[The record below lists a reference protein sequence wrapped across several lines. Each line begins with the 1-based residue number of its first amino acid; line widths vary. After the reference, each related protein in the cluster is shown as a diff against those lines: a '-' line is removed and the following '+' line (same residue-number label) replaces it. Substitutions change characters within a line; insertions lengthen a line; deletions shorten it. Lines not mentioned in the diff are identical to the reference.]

1 MESKCHSNWWQQWRS
16 AFLHF
21 SPLPPTAEEGKIP
34 LLRWVGGGSWLPPP
48 HPPQKREKSL
58 FCGGWEGEIA
68 FAMAF
73 GDGTKCTVSLTLKIP
88 CFFTTSLRR
97 FHNNKIAEKCGDLP
111 NLPQQPPLPFCNG
124 IGGWDQVY
132 GQPDLRNTVF
142 FYDFPYLGKVSQ
154 QQNSGKVWWFA
165 KPPLTQDFK
174 KWNLNAM
181 IRHFKKVRKRLSQQN
196 GI

>member
-1 MESKCHSNWWQQWRS
+1 MGSS
-16 AFLHF
+16 LF
-21 SPLPPTAEEGKIP
+21 SFKKWNLNAIQIDDNNDDLPSYT
-34 LLRWVGGGSWLPPP
+34 SPPS

-111 NLPQQPPLPFCNG
+111 NLPQHPP
-124 IGGWDQVY
+124 
-132 GQPDLRNTVF
+132 
-142 FYDFPYLGKVSQ
+142 
-154 QQNSGKVWWFA
+154 
-165 KPPLTQDFK
+165 PPLTFAQ
-174 KWNLNAM
+174 NLIIPYITLHYKLLQWHLGM
-181 IRHFKKVRKRLSQQN
+181 GPSEKHVL
-196 GI
+196 GVLE

>member
-1 MESKCHSNWWQQWRS
+1 MGSS
-16 AFLHF
+16 LF
-21 SPLPPTAEEGKIP
+21 SFKKWNLNAIQIDDNNDDLPSYTSPPSHPPQKREKSPFCGGWEG
-34 LLRWVGGGSWLPPP
+34 GADSPPP

-111 NLPQQPPLPFCNG
+111 NLPQHPPLPSPFAMALGDGTKCKTCF
-124 IGGWDQVY
+124 GG
-132 GQPDLRNTVF
+132 PR
-142 FYDFPYLGKVSQ
+142 
-154 QQNSGKVWWFA
+154 
-165 KPPLTQDFK
+165 
-174 KWNLNAM
+174 M
-181 IRHFKKVRKRLSQQN
+181 ILHAH
-196 GI
+196 